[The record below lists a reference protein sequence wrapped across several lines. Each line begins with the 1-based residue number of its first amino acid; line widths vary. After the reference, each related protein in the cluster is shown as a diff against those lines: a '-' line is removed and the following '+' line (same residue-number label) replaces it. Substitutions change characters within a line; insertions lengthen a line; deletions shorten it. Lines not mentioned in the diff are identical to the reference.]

1 MLLKPGIRM
10 SLLPHS
16 KYRRES
22 SGKPE
27 TQTAHRAKD
36 RSNAGL
42 RDELVFCPVAVNL
55 IRDINDV
62 RTIDDGE
69 AATCSRNESLAL
81 QEWGLIGVFIDT
93 NKTRVSILQ
102 FQD

>member
-1 MLLKPGIRM
+1 M
-10 SLLPHS
+10 SLLLQS
-16 KYRRES
+16 KYRRERN
-22 SGKPE
+22 GKPE
-27 TQTAHRAKD
+27 TQTAHKAKD
-36 RSNAGL
+36 RSNAEL

-62 RTIDDGE
+62 RTTGDDE

-81 QEWGLIGVFIDT
+81 QDWGLIGVFIDT